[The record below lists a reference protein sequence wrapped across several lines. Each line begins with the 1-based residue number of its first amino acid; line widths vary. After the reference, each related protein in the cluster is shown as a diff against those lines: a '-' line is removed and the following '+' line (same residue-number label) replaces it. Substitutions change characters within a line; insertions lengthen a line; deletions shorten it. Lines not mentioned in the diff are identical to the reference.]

1 MWRGA
6 QNSIRPKTAGT
17 YRVIVV
23 VFLPVKIGE
32 IIFFWKGW
40 FNQREWIVLV
50 ESGSLAIGRE
60 QKAKPGGKTSL
71 EPLPHCT
78 LAKTNIALAGLPKR
92 ELIFWP
98 QCFSCY
104 ASFSEG
110 CIVGYFSFWCDTFRT
125 VISHFLMLWL
135 GSFPSQWTNNLNN
148 GNIFLFD
155 RICCWVF
162 FSRRAHL
169 QLCPG
174 HTAGQWRCLN
184 VPFCRTFRWDTQ
196 QFVVALLVGPVMH
209 WILFP
214 VPLLF
219 NSKTTILNKKS
230 HETEQHIPTNY
241 RSLNI

>member
-23 VFLPVKIGE
+23 VFLPIKIGE

-78 LAKTNIALAGLPKR
+78 LAKTNIALAGGLPKR

-125 VISHFLMLWL
+125 VKSYFLMLWL
-135 GSFPSQWTNNLNN
+135 GVLSKSMKKTEQRRHV
-148 GNIFLFD
+148 LFD
-155 RICCWVF
+155 KICWWVVF
-162 FSRRAHL
+162 FQKSSPPALPRAHGRAMEMSQRTIL
-169 QLCPG
+169 PHFPLG
-174 HTAGQWRCLN
+174 HPA
-184 VPFCRTFRWDTQ
+184 VCR
-196 QFVVALLVGPVMH
+196 VSLLVGPVMH
-209 WILFP
+209 WVFFSCP
-214 VPLLF
+214 
-219 NSKTTILNKKS
+219 TIVLTQKQQYSTKNHMRQS
-230 HETEQHIPTNY
+230 STYPSIIVH
-241 RSLNI
+241 

>member
-78 LAKTNIALAGLPKR
+78 LAKTNIALAGGLPKR

-125 VISHFLMLWL
+125 VKSYFLMLWL
-135 GSFPSQWTNNLNN
+135 GVLSKSMEKKNWTTET
-148 GNIFLFD
+148 
-155 RICCWVF
+155 CF
-162 FSRRAHL
+162 FWQDLLVAGFFFRRAHL

-184 VPFCRTFRWDTQ
+184 VPFCHTFRWDTR
-196 QFVVALLVGPVMH
+196 QFVVSLLVGPVMH

-214 VPLLF
+214 VPSLF
-219 NSKTTILNKKS
+219 N
-230 HETEQHIPTNY
+230 
-241 RSLNI
+241 